1 MKRNLYTHIGIAA
14 AILFSVAFLTTSF
27 SSEGRYLFDISR
39 NTEVT
44 LQDLVR
50 ALRNKRIVL
59 VGEHHSNAEHHRK
72 QLDVIDAFH
81 RAGLKVAVAMEMF
94 RSDSQENLN
103 RWLAG
108 KLTESTFKKTY
119 YDNWNYD
126 WSLYAPIL
134 RYARENRLPVLG
146 LNVSRRITSQVA
158 RRGFKSLTEEQR
170 GKLKDITC
178 RVDKVYMDFIRR
190 AYGAHAHGNLDFEYF
205 CESQLVWD
213 NIMAINT
220 LNFLQQHP
228 DHVVVIIAGN
238 GHVWKGGIPTQLKNR
253 SFSAYTVILPE
264 VPGAVE
270 KQTLSLRDADYIF
283 LD

>member
-1 MKRNLYTHIGIAA
+1 MKRNLCTRIGIVAV
-14 AILFSVAFLTTSF
+14 ILFGVNFLTTSL

-39 NTEVT
+39 NIEVT
-44 LQDLVR
+44 LRDLVR
-50 ALRNKRIVL
+50 ALENNRIVL
-59 VGEHHSNAEHHRK
+59 VGEHHTNVEHHRK

-81 RAGLKVAVAMEMF
+81 GAGLKVAVAMEMF

-103 RWLAG
+103 RWVAG
-108 KLTESTFKKTY
+108 KLTESTFKKIY

-134 RYARENRLPVLG
+134 RYARENQLPVLG

-158 RRGFKSLTEEQR
+158 RHGFKSLTEEQR

-178 RVDKVYMDFIRR
+178 RVDEVYMDFIRR

-220 LNFLQQHP
+220 LNFLQKHP
-228 DHVVVIIAGN
+228 DHVVIIIAGN